1 MKVVYE
7 EKGRTATLCRGNAES
22 LLRVSWF
29 SEIAV
34 YRLTPAGPNIQHPSL
49 APSLPV
55 ASE

>member
-1 MKVVYE
+1 MCTRNRE
-7 EKGRTATLCRGNAES
+7 ELLRFRGNVEG

-49 APSLPV
+49 PQSNVDNIP
-55 ASE
+55 